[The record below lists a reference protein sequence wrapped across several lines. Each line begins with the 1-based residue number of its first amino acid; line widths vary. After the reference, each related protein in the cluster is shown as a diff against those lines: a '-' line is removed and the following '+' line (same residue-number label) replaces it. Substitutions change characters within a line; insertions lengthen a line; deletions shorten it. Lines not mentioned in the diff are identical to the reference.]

1 MARFILRPR
10 TQADTKTENHT
21 RLSVAPRR
29 QRGKMQMDTGKL
41 ALLLRRPRSR
51 EYCEALRRLDAGGAH
66 LSPELLDKFMK
77 IIEEEFPEIAIR
89 GTLIGIVS
97 RCYLGDPYEVHT
109 LDLTGDIIE
118 HYKRGESLPEYM
130 EKARGLALHGNY
142 AFVEVYEN
150 ACRAI
155 SEDGSL
161 AVIMDEA

>member
-10 TQADTKTENHT
+10 TQTDTKTESHT
-21 RLSVAPRR
+21 RLSVTPRR
-29 QRGKMQMDTGKL
+29 AQRRQQMDAGKL

-51 EYCEALRRLDAGGAH
+51 EYCDALRRLDAGGAH
-66 LSPELLDKFMK
+66 LSPELLDKLMK

-109 LDLTGDIIE
+109 LDISGNIIE
-118 HYKRGESLPEYM
+118 HYKQGEPLPEYM

-142 AFVEVYEN
+142 AFIEVYEN
-150 ACRAI
+150 ACRAV
-155 SEDGSL
+155 SEDGSV